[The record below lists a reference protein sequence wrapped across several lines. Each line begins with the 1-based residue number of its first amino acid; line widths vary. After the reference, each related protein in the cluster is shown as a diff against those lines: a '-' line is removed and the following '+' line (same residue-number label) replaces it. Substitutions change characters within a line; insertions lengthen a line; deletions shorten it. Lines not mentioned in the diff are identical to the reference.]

1 MIYLGDY
8 GDVFPGQAGN
18 SAGWQA
24 TDWIYWRNAS
34 PNTLDKSPIFV
45 AIGGGANTNFFRCP
59 MDRTETGR
67 KNGYPASYSM
77 TSYDA
82 PVGAGPNPH
91 GMTSYFDS
99 ITPGAIQYPFKQSGI
114 HNSSGKIL
122 IAEEVAIASDPK
134 DNPVLSST
142 ESIDDGRFIPL
153 SRASGYT
160 AVKNLLT
167 QRHSGKAD
175 VGFADGHSEPV
186 SWGFGTNF
194 VNSAADQ

>member
-1 MIYLGDY
+1 
-8 GDVFPGQAGN
+8 
-18 SAGWQA
+18 
-24 TDWIYWRNAS
+24 
-34 PNTLDKSPIFV
+34 
-45 AIGGGANTNFFRCP
+45 
-59 MDRTETGR
+59 
-67 KNGYPASYSM
+67 
-77 TSYDA
+77 
-82 PVGAGPNPH
+82 
-91 GMTSYFDS
+91 MTSYFDS